1 MIIDAYTHLAPRSF
15 LSQMNKMSP
24 DLRNIIDRLLSVKE
38 LYDLDARFRAMDVV
52 DDYRQIISL
61 PNPSLE
67 ECTSPEL
74 GGELAR
80 IANIEMAELCKQTS
94 VTLRRF
100 RRCSVLERCRHRS
113 GRD

>member
-1 MIIDAYTHLAPRSF
+1 LIIDAYTHLAPRSF
-15 LSQMNKMSP
+15 LSQMNNISP
-24 DLRNIIDRLLSVKE
+24 DLRNIVDRLLRVKE

-52 DDYRQIISL
+52 DDYRQIVSL

-80 IANIEMAELCKQTS
+80 IANVELAELCENIGHAS
-94 VTLRRF
+94 PDSLPPF
-100 RRCSVLERCRHRS
+100 P
-113 GRD
+113 